1 MASAA
6 TAGGTPLVVR
16 IVGPGG
22 DFDTT
27 DWASHFP
34 GGQLDQ
40 GDIRFVFGGSGE
52 SDVVIALGYSKTDVR
67 VKVRPGGVWAW
78 HMEPH
83 LPRPYSSCFD
93 LVFSHLDRPDEKRF
107 ITAPPVLDWWVGKP
121 YDELVAMAPMTKT
134 RDMSA
139 IASMRAH
146 IDGHRKRLEF
156 IERVQEELPEVDL
169 FGRGRPN
176 ALGDKW
182 EGLAPYKYTLAIEN
196 SSMPHYW
203 TEKISDAFLAYS
215 VPLYFGA
222 PNIGDYFPEG
232 SYIWLPMDEPDRAI
246 DVIRQTLATDNYEN
260 RLDALVDA
268 RKTLLNKHSLVA
280 RVSAE
285 VNSRRDSLMAH
296 PRKRQV
302 VHGRRVTE
310 NGWLRGAGVKKNLG
324 MQARRLVRAVKGR

>member
-1 MASAA
+1 MSPRADPSA
-6 TAGGTPLVVR
+6 TPLVVR

-27 DWASHFP
+27 DWARHFP
-34 GGQLDQ
+34 GGCLDQ
-40 GDIRFVFGGSGE
+40 GDVRFVFGGSGE

-67 VKVRPGGVWAW
+67 VRVRLGGVWAW

-107 ITAPPVLDWWVGKP
+107 VTAPPILDWWVGKS
-121 YDELVAMAPMTKT
+121 YDELAAMAPLPKT
-134 RDMSA
+134 HTMSA

-156 IERVQEELPEVDL
+156 IERVQKEVPQVDL
-169 FGRGRPN
+169 FGRGRAH

-222 PNIGDYFPEG
+222 PNIGDYFPDG
-232 SYIWLPMDEPDRAI
+232 SYIWLPMDDPERAI
-246 DVIRQTLATDNYEN
+246 EVITHTLEN
-260 RLDALVDA
+260 DDYDKRVAALTEA
-268 RKTLLNKHSLVA
+268 RNALLTQHSLVA

-285 VNSRRDSLMAH
+285 VTQRRGQLLAA
-296 PRKRQV
+296 PRRGRT
-302 VHGRRVTE
+302 VHGRRITP
-310 NGWLRGAGVKKNLG
+310 NGWLRGAGVRKNLG
-324 MQARRLVRAVKGR
+324 MQTRRVIRVVKGK

>member
-1 MASAA
+1 MASSAA
-6 TAGGTPLVVR
+6 SGDTPLVVR

-34 GGQLDQ
+34 GGRLDQ

-52 SDVVIALGYSKTDVR
+52 SDVVIALGYSNTDVR
-67 VKVRPGGVWAW
+67 VSVRPGGLWAW

-107 ITAPPVLDWWVGKP
+107 VTAPPVLDWWVEKS
-121 YDELVAMAPMTKT
+121 YDDLSAMAPVTKT

-156 IERVQEELPEVDL
+156 IERVQEEVPEVDL
-169 FGRGRPN
+169 FGRGRAN
-176 ALGDKW
+176 SLMDKW

-222 PNIGDYFPEG
+222 PNIGDYFPDG

-246 DVIRQTLATDNYEN
+246 DVIRDTLAHDVYEN
-260 RLDALVDA
+260 RLDALVQA
-268 RKTLLNKHSLVA
+268 RKTLLTTHSLVA

-285 VNSRRDSLMAH
+285 LSARRDALLSQ
-296 PRKRQV
+296 PRRGRV
-302 VHGRRVTE
+302 VHGRRITE
-310 NGWLRGAGVKKNLG
+310 NGWLRGGGVKKNLG
-324 MQARRLVRAVKGR
+324 MQTRRLIRAVKRR